1 MPTGVVTANKT
12 HHSLVVCWSQELVTS
27 YCLLRAI
34 ITITVTAC
42 LLNSILLF
50 WRIHIHMYAPWLK
63 IDVAFCRGWG
73 TGKKWKIWWKT
84 TENIQR
90 SLRREEKKIACIRL
104 GQQLSRESS
113 QSQTPPGC
121 VWVQRGKDYSEE
133 PKPWISLAL
142 KNQHPCRGCELGPQ
156 GTCRAFRSWRLLQVR
171 DETQT

>member
-34 ITITVTAC
+34 ITITVTC

-73 TGKKWKIWWKT
+73 TEKKWKMWWKT